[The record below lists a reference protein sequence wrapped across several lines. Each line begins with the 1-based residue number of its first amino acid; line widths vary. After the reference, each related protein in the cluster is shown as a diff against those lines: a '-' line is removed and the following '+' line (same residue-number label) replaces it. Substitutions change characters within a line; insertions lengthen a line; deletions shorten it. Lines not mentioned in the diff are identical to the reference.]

1 MSMATN
7 VMFVNMSRDESTSNM
22 TSSPFNVTS
31 TAQPGLI
38 DHVCGSLYGVAQVAV
53 AFKVL

>member
-1 MSMATN
+1 MATN

-31 TAQPGLI
+31 TAQPALI